1 MNLLLEMRGITKTFP
16 GVVANDNVGL
26 EVSEGE
32 IHALLGENGAGK
44 TTLMNILYGLYR
56 CDSGEIYF
64 KGARVRVRSPQ
75 DAITLGIGMVHQEF
89 MLVPALTVAENVAL
103 GLNLTNSPLLEL
115 DQVDRGIRDLSARH
129 GLGLDPRAK
138 IEHLSVGVQQRVEI
152 VKLLYRK
159 ARLLILDEPTAVL
172 TPQETDGLFEVLRSL
187 VAEGRSAILITHKLN
202 EVMAISD
209 RVTVL
214 RDGKVVATQRTK
226 DTDQY
231 ELAEMMVG
239 REVLFQ
245 ARKEPLAPEDTLLEV
260 ENLHVS
266 DDRGL
271 PALKGA
277 SFQIRAGEI
286 LGVAGVAGNGQ
297 RELAEALAGLRPATR
312 GTISVAGLDV
322 TGLPPLRR
330 YSRGLAYVPADRRGV
345 GCIGS
350 LSVAQN
356 SILGRCQEFTI
367 AGGLLLSGARVRR
380 HASELV
386 ASFDVRCPGV
396 DVAAS
401 KLSGGNLQKLMLGRE
416 LTRRPKVLV
425 VEQPTR
431 GLDVAATEYVRNTIL
446 EARRSGAAVLL
457 VSSELDEVLALS
469 DRISVIYEGRIM
481 ATLQN
486 DQHLDVRMIG
496 LMMAGANRDVD
507 AQAGGSSAFTA
518 TDPAL
523 GRR

>member
-1 MNLLLEMRGITKTFP
+1 MNSLLEMRGITKAFA

-44 TTLMNILYGLYR
+44 TTLTNILYGLYR

-64 KGARVRVRSPQ
+64 KGAQVHIHSPQ
-75 DAITLGIGMVHQEF
+75 DAIALGIGMVHQEF
-89 MLVPALTVAENVAL
+89 MLVPTFTVAENIAL

-129 GLGLDPRAK
+129 GLGVDPRAK

-152 VKLLYRK
+152 LKLLYRK

-187 VAEGRSAILITHKLN
+187 VAEGQSVILITHKLN

-209 RVTVL
+209 RVTIL
-214 RDGKVVATQRTK
+214 RDGKVVATRTTK
-226 DTDQY
+226 GTNQY

-239 REVLFQ
+239 REVLFEV
-245 ARKEPLAPEDTLLEV
+245 RKESLAPADTLLEV

-266 DDRGL
+266 DDTGL
-271 PALKGA
+271 PALKGV
-277 SFQIRAGEI
+277 SFQIRACEI
-286 LGVAGVAGNGQ
+286 LGVAGVDGNGQ
-297 RELAEALAGLRPATR
+297 RELMEALAGLRVATR

-345 GCIGS
+345 GCIES

-356 SILGRCQEFTI
+356 SILGRCREFTV
-367 AGGLLLSGARVRR
+367 AGGLVLSRARVRR

-457 VSSELDEVLALS
+457 VSSEMDEILALS
-469 DRISVIYEGRIM
+469 DRILVIYEGRIM

-496 LMMAGANRDVD
+496 LMMAGGGCDVA
-507 AQAGGSSAFTA
+507 AQAGESAFTSA
-518 TDPAL
+518 NPGLD
-523 GRR
+523 RR